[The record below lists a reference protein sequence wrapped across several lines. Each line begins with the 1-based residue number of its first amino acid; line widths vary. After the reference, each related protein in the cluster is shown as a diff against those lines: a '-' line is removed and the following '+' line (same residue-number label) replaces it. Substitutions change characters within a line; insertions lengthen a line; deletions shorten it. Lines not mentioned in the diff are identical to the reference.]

1 MAFDACLIQEVSVKI
16 LYMVETG
23 RLLFVV
29 NGVVI
34 SQVLERFCVF
44 DV

>member
-1 MAFDACLIQEVSVKI
+1 VAFDACLIQEVSVKI

-23 RLLFVV
+23 RLLLVV

-34 SQVLERFCVF
+34 SQVLERFCVLA
-44 DV
+44 V